1 MTIFHIFS
9 KRQKKLREKVP
20 DVYEYAKI
28 PKPLR
33 VQIVHIW
40 QDTIGDSHD
49 YDRGSGVKGTYKF
62 IVDTLRRE
70 YGVFSL
76 GAGHP
81 YFKHMSELE
90 NFLLTEQDTEK
101 VLDAVELSF
110 RIIDKV
116 TRNHGYLGRP
126 NSSEL
131 ADGAI
136 QELNARFKEHSISFQ
151 YVAGNVIRVDSELLH
166 TEVVKPALTLLR
178 RPGYAGAQAE
188 FLKAHEHYRDGN
200 TKEALSECLKAF
212 ESTMIDLRQARLE
225 VRRKGHEQNFD

>member
-49 YDRGSGVKGTYKF
+49 YDRGSGVKGTYKL

-90 NFLLTEQDTEK
+90 NFLLT
-101 VLDAVELSF
+101 V
-110 RIIDKV
+110 
-116 TRNHGYLGRP
+116 H
-126 NSSEL
+126 
-131 ADGAI
+131 
-136 QELNARFKEHSISFQ
+136 
-151 YVAGNVIRVDSELLH
+151 
-166 TEVVKPALTLLR
+166 R

-212 ESTMIDLRQARLE
+212 KSTMIDLRQARLE